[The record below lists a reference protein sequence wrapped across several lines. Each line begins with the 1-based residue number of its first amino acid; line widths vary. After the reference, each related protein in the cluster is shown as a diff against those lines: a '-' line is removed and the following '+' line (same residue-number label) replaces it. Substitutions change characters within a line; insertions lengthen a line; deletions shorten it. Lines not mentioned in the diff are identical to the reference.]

1 MASVLKSSPK
11 LCWFHHSIGFRMTHR
26 RYLVAYDICD
36 PSRLRKVAT
45 LMESYGS
52 RIQFSIFECAL
63 SLLMRAELE
72 QELKLVIKPSDDQI
86 LFIDL
91 GDHSSTMVKIESVGR
106 PYSRATQVTIV

>member
-1 MASVLKSSPK
+1 
-11 LCWFHHSIGFRMTHR
+11 
-26 RYLVAYDICD
+26 
-36 PSRLRKVAT
+36 
-45 LMESYGS
+45 
-52 RIQFSIFECAL
+52 
-63 SLLMRAELE
+63 MRAELE